1 MQFSN
6 TSNNILYMHMVLKYF
21 NDIITNTYEFGRVT
35 LNISSINWKT
45 NKINEKS
52 CNTFTTL
59 VFNSTLSISVQYVTN
74 IYSLLSANVEVY
86 LQVER

>member
-1 MQFSN
+1 MR
-6 TSNNILYMHMVLKYF
+6 MVLRNF
-21 NDIITNTYEFGRVT
+21 IDIITNTYEFGRVT

-45 NKINEKS
+45 NKIKEKS
-52 CNTFTTL
+52 CNTFATL
-59 VFNSTLSISVQYVTN
+59 VFNSTLFISVQYATN